1 MAPNSLIANLYG
13 LVEGKRH
20 DSGMLMDSGLL
31 NQLQQY
37 SVGQNQRPLC
47 TYGDPAYLL
56 RVHLQAGLKGA
67 WLSQQQIDWN
77 TRMSEVH
84 VSVEWT
90 FGDVITYFKFLDFK
104 KDLKI

>member
-1 MAPNSLIANLYG
+1 MT
-13 LVEGKRH
+13 V
-20 DSGMLMDSGLL
+20 LMDSGLL

-67 WLSQQQIDWN
+67 
-77 TRMSEVH
+77 
-84 VSVEWT
+84 
-90 FGDVITYFKFLDFK
+90 
-104 KDLKI
+104 